1 MAQLRQQEATK
12 EQGLLQGSPGVVE
25 QPGVVQGLVVGV
37 VQGPLVGVEEEE
49 EEKQQQAV
57 RLVAKRRGESLRRSS
72 KGRNRSRREAR
83 LPT

>member
-49 EEKQQQAV
+49 EEKQQAV